1 MAINIRRSV
10 TLGEM
15 IGMSIVLF
23 GCVMSFWINT
33 SVRLAALELNQKNTE
48 VKYDQVQMQLNKM
61 NDKIDKMSEA
71 LNHLIGKLEK

>member
-15 IGMSIVLF
+15 IGMSTVLF